1 MSEKP
6 KLAVYWAASCGGCEI
21 AVVNLHEKLLDVD
34 AALDFMF
41 CPCLMDTKTKDIEAL
56 PDRAISVTL
65 FNGALRTQENVEMAH
80 LLRRKSQI
88 LVAFGSCAREGCIPA
103 LANFT
108 TKEDLLSAVY
118 LDNLSVE
125 NPDAIIPS
133 GTTAFPEGE
142 IHLPAL
148 LGRVKHLAQEVEVDY
163 YIPGCPPESHQIWNV
178 IETILSGELPP
189 KGSTIGCGN
198 LTVCDDC
205 DRTKEDKRIT
215 AFRRN
220 YEFYPEPKACLL
232 EQGLLC
238 MGIAT
243 RNGCGAPCTKANMPC
258 TGCYGAPDGI
268 SDQGAKMVAA
278 LGSIMDIGDT
288 TGLSE
293 EAIAGRVDA
302 FLKTI
307 PDYAG
312 LFYKY
317 TLASSTLGGNIN
329 PPQSPLI
336 RGEVFCSSPDK
347 AGRG

>member
-1 MSEKP
+1 MITQEKP

-34 AALDFMF
+34 QAMNFMF
-41 CPCLMDTKTKDIEAL
+41 CPCLMDTKTKEIEAL
-56 PDRAISVTL
+56 ADGSIAVTL
-65 FNGALRTQENVEMAH
+65 FNGAIRTEENAEMAH
-80 LLRRKSQI
+80 LLRRKSKLLI
-88 LVAFGSCAREGCIPA
+88 AFGSCAKGGCVPA

-108 TKEDLLSAVY
+108 TREELLR
-118 LDNLSVE
+118 SVFIENISIE
-125 NPDAIIPS
+125 NPDSVIPG
-133 GTTAFPEGE
+133 GTTPLPEGD
-142 IHLPAL
+142 IHLTPL
-148 LGRVKHLAQEVEVDY
+148 LGRVRHLAQEVEVDY
-163 YIPGCPPESHQIWNV
+163 FIPGCPPEPHQIWQA
-178 IETILSGELPP
+178 IELILSGDLPP
-189 KGSTIGCGN
+189 KGSTIGCGT

-205 DRTKEDKRIT
+205 DRLKAEKSIK

-220 YEFYPEPKACLL
+220 YEFYPDRQSCLL

-258 TGCYGAPDGI
+258 TGCYGAPDGV

-293 EAIAGRVDA
+293 EDISARVND
-302 FLKTI
+302 FIKSI

-317 TLASSTLGGNIN
+317 SLAGSTLGGK
-329 PPQSPLI
+329 
-336 RGEVFCSSPDK
+336 V
-347 AGRG
+347 GRIEDGANNN

>member
-6 KLAVYWAASCGGCEI
+6 KLAVYWGASCGGCEI
-21 AVVNLHEKLLDVD
+21 AVVNLHEKILDVD

-41 CPCLMDTKTKDIEAL
+41 CPCLLDTKKKDIEAL
-56 PDRAISVTL
+56 PDGAIAVTL
-65 FNGALRTQENVEMAH
+65 FNGALRTEENVEMAR
-80 LLRRKSQI
+80 LLRRKSRL
-88 LVAFGSCAREGCIPA
+88 LVAFGSCAKGGCIPA

-108 TKEDLLSAVY
+108 SRDDLLTTIY
-118 LDNLSVE
+118 IDNPSVD
-125 NPDAIIPS
+125 NPAAIIPS
-133 GTTAFPEGE
+133 GTTSFPEGD
-142 IHLPAL
+142 IHLPGL
-148 LGRVKHLAQEVEVDY
+148 LERVKHLAQEVEVDY

-178 IETILSGELPP
+178 IETILSGDLPP
-189 KGSTIGCGN
+189 TGSTVGCGT

-205 DRTKEDKRIT
+205 DRTKEEKRIS
-215 AFRRN
+215 AFRRS
-220 YEFYPEPKACLL
+220 YEFYPDPKACLL

-278 LGSIMDIGDT
+278 LGSVMDIGDT
-288 TGLSE
+288 AGLSE

-312 LFYKY
+312 MFYKY
-317 TLASSTLGGNIN
+317 TLASSTLGGRVIGAVNQIT
-329 PPQSPLI
+329 
-336 RGEVFCSSPDK
+336 
-347 AGRG
+347 